1 MPFQRYLSR
10 CILLS
15 GMFRH
20 KRIRISQENLKVN
33 NNLRSKFKRITGI
46 ASQEHTVAGVEV
58 YGINSSRE
66 N

>member
-33 NNLRSKFKRITGI
+33 NKLRSKFKSITGNYALI
-46 ASQEHTVAGVEV
+46 PV
-58 YGINSSRE
+58 N